1 MIRAT
6 QSLLTEKKAELAGR
20 LALKPGTGFGRK
32 TDCRLLADA
41 FGRFAFLLQK
51 KECRMPNFIIK
62 FRDVSVQPGGD
73 DPAPVRRAVGFVGID
88 QIIPLLD
95 SKILAPNPRAAKR
108 NDIVEGILG
117 SLQQNAELF
126 KFKSKGIL
134 ISSHRVEELERR
146 RFKVEIS
153 KPFVDGTL
161 DGGHNL
167 LALGLHLLS
176 AAMIDEDG
184 SPTSEWRRIRN
195 WESFDEAW
203 KKYGNEV
210 SDLASGG
217 TFDIDVA
224 VELLFP
230 SANDADTMAAFDD
243 ASFLISQARNA
254 NTEVS
259 DEAFHNKLGFYEV
272 LQEALPEKLSRR
284 IEWKP
289 GVVEEHGAK
298 PIKVRD
304 VIALAWIPLN
314 VANENSLL
322 PIDISVT
329 PQNIYRNKGECS
341 QKFGELMM
349 NSAVTQPIGGKAGGK
364 RQLINDAVESAL
376 RIAADLPRIMDD
388 IYEAFPTL
396 YNENGKRD
404 FGRRKVVQM
413 YNPKKIREN
422 KALNRSIDGYTATK
436 PTTPFFGESTPRMVH
451 KYPDAFLYPIMT
463 AVSAFM
469 TVKNGRVVWSVED
482 PRTAIL
488 EKLKVVAPLAEI
500 VLDSGDWDPQKVA
513 KAGTSHSTMKKFMEV
528 M

>member
-1 MIRAT
+1 M
-6 QSLLTEKKAELAGR
+6 Q
-20 LALKPGTGFGRK
+20 
-32 TDCRLLADA
+32 
-41 FGRFAFLLQK
+41 
-51 KECRMPNFIIK
+51 NFIIK
-62 FRDVSVQPGGD
+62 FKDVSVQPSGED
-73 DPAPVRRAVGFVGID
+73 RAPVRRAVGFVGID
-88 QIIPLLD
+88 QIIPLL
-95 SKILAPNPRAAKR
+95 SSSVLAPNPRAAKR
-108 NDIVEGILG
+108 NDVVEGILA

-126 KFKSKGIL
+126 RFKSKGLL
-134 ISSHRVEELERR
+134 ISSHRVEELERK
-146 RFKVEIS
+146 RFRVEIS
-153 KPFVDGTL
+153 KPFVDGAL

-176 AAMIDEDG
+176 SVMIDDDG
-184 SPTSEWRRIRN
+184 APTAEWKRIRN

-203 KKYGNEV
+203 KKYGRDASE
-210 SDLASGG
+210 LASGG
-217 TFDIDVA
+217 TFDVDVA

-230 SANDADTMAAFDD
+230 SATDSDTMAAFDD

-272 LQEALPEKLSRR
+272 LQDALAESLSRR

-314 VANENSLL
+314 VANEHKLL
-322 PIDISVT
+322 PMDISVT

-341 QKFGELMM
+341 QKFGDLMM
-349 NSAVTQPIGGKAGGK
+349 HPKVTQPIGGKAGGK
-364 RQLINDAVESAL
+364 RQLINDAVESSL

-396 YNENGKRD
+396 FNENGKRN
-404 FGRRKVVQM
+404 FGRRKIVQM
-413 YNPKKIREN
+413 YNPKKIREL
-422 KALNRSIDGYTATK
+422 KAANRSIDGYTATK
-436 PTTPFFGESTPRMVH
+436 PTTPFFGESTPRMEH
-451 KYPDAFLYPIMT
+451 KYPDAFIYPIVT

-469 TVKNGRVVWSVED
+469 SVRNGKVEWAVD
-482 PRTAIL
+482 NPRQAIL
-488 EKLKVVAPLAEI
+488 KKLEVVAPLAEI
-500 VLDSGDWDPQKVA
+500 VLESGEWDPQKVA
-513 KAGTSHSTMKKFMEV
+513 KAAASHSTMKKFMEV